1 MNHNQWLRKTPHDS
15 EPLIQYKSPWFITT
29 GAAKLSMIYNHWLG
43 KAHIDSQPLA
53 LHTLP

>member
-1 MNHNQWLRKTPHDS
+1 MNHNQWLSKTPHDS

-29 GAAKLSMIYNHWLG
+29 GEAKLSMIYNHWLG
-43 KAHIDSQPLA
+43 KAHIDSQPMA